1 MRVVVVGPSGVDTS
15 EMGCVRGLRALGHTA
30 EICDLRKHIGVP
42 GPLQRYPLSFVVAEY
57 LLRGTVREPF
67 YLAQKVL
74 LEQARALRA
83 DLVLAVQLLWVLPAT
98 VTALREAGV
107 RCVGWFPD
115 AFTSFGRGTFLLGPW
130 DALFFQDRFIVD
142 RLSQSLGADNIYH
155 LAQCCDPSL
164 HRPLPLSPD
173 DERRYAA
180 DVATYGNYYPYRAR
194 LLEPLLD
201 LAGRPAGD
209 PERLTLKLWGA
220 RPPRWLHHRV
230 RDFWAGQEVTG
241 DEKCRAMRACK
252 IALNT
257 NHYAGIGDV
266 NKRTFEL
273 AGIGAFQLTDE
284 RAALKDY
291 LVPGREVATF
301 SGPADLRAKVAYYL
315 AHPEERAA
323 IAARGQARAHREH
336 TFERRL
342 TTLLS
347 TVGLPPTG

>member
-1 MRVVVVGPSGVDTS
+1 MDTS

-30 EICDLRKHIGVP
+30 AVCDLRQHLGVP
-42 GPLQRYPLSFVVAEY
+42 RPLQRYPLSFLVAEY
-57 LLRGTVREPF
+57 LLRSTVREPF
-67 YLAQKVL
+67 YLAQKAL
-74 LEQARALRA
+74 LQMARELRA
-83 DLVLAVQLLWVLPAT
+83 DLVLVVQLTWVLPET

-115 AFTSFGRGTFLLGPW
+115 AFTSFGRGTFLLAPW

-142 RLSQSLGADNIYH
+142 RLRESLGQDNIHH
-155 LAQCCDPSL
+155 LAQCCDPAL

-173 DERRYAA
+173 EQRRYGA
-180 DVATYGNYYPYRAR
+180 DVATYGNYYPYRAK

-201 LAGRPAGD
+201 LAAPGPLPPSGSSAPSVSG
-209 PERLTLKLWGA
+209 PLSLKLWGA

-230 RDFWAGQEVTG
+230 RDYWAGHEVSG
-241 DEKCRAMRACK
+241 DEKCKAMRACK

-284 RAALKDY
+284 RTALRDY
-291 LVPGREVATF
+291 FTPGLEVATF
-301 SGPADLRAKVAYYL
+301 RGPKDLRDKVRHYL
-315 AHPEERAA
+315 AQPEERAA
-323 IAARGQARAHREH
+323 IAARAQSRAHREH
-336 TFERRL
+336 TFEHRL
-342 TTLLS
+342 TTLL
-347 TVGLPPTG
+347 THLAL